1 MVACCIPMLVTAVAL
16 VVTGVVSAGFIVFA
30 VLCTAMMVFMH
41 KGMGHGGHRGHGGH
55 GGHGGEPQT

>member
-1 MVACCIPMLVTAVAL
+1 MLVTAVAL

-30 VLCTAMMVFMH
+30 VLCTAMMAFMH
-41 KGMGHGGHRGHGGH
+41 KGMGHGGH